1 MDFLNIGNML
11 NSDWGVPQF
20 AFQQNPL
27 NYRGRNDA
35 GEPVYR
41 LNTIP
46 GTTEFPT
53 STYRPSTSI
62 ADTWRLQVGVR
73 YLFN

>member
-1 MDFLNIGNML
+1 NML
-11 NSDWGVPQF
+11 NSEWGVPQF

-27 NYRGRNDA
+27 NYTGTNAA

-46 GTTEFPT
+46 GTTDFPS
-53 STYRPSTSI
+53 STNRPSTSI
-62 ADTWRLQVGVR
+62 GDTWRLQVGVR